1 VLEMPTEQVIVVGA
15 GIGGLV
21 AAILLSARGAA
32 VTLVERSARPGGKMR
47 QADVA
52 GRRID
57 VGPTVLTMRHVFE
70 EIFDAAG
77 ASLSDYVTLRP
88 TEILA
93 RHAWSANERLD
104 LFTDIE
110 RSADA
115 IGAFAGAAEANGYR
129 AFCDRAQRIYDSLD
143 LTFIRA
149 QRPSLNTLVAS
160 FGLRRLGDLWQI
172 SPFISLW
179 KTLGEHFR
187 DPRLRQLFGRYAT
200 YCGSSPFM
208 APATLMLVAHVER
221 EGVWLVDGGMYRLA
235 QALATLATRAGA
247 TLRYRSEARE
257 VIVDGGRVAGVTLA
271 NGERINATAVL
282 VNADT
287 AAISSGQFGHAV
299 ADLVPATPR
308 AARSLSAV
316 TWAMVTPA
324 RGFPLVRH
332 NVFFSGDYAGEFEQ
346 LRRGRLPAE
355 PTVYV
360 CAQDRTD
367 VGKKSD
373 ADCTAAA
380 LPESLFCLVNAPP
393 NGDVRNIGT
402 SEFKR
407 CEERTFALLERCGLR
422 VDRRSE
428 NTGMTTPRD
437 FERLYPGTGGALY
450 GPASHGWMASFR
462 RAGSRTRM
470 PGLYLAGGSAHP
482 GPGVPMAALSG
493 RSAAE
498 AVMADFASMR
508 RFRAATMFGG
518 ISTR

>member
-21 AAILLSARGAA
+21 AAVLLSARGAA
-32 VTLVERSARPGGKMR
+32 VTLVERSAGPGGKMR
-47 QADVA
+47 HADVA

-257 VIVDGGRVAGVTLA
+257 LSSTEDASPASRSP
-271 NGERINATAVL
+271 TASV
-282 VNADT
+282 
-287 AAISSGQFGHAV
+287 S
-299 ADLVPATPR
+299 TPR
-308 AARSLSAV
+308 RCWS
-316 TWAMVTPA
+316 TPI
-324 RGFPLVRH
+324 
-332 NVFFSGDYAGEFEQ
+332 
-346 LRRGRLPAE
+346 RR
-355 PTVYV
+355 
-360 CAQDRTD
+360 
-367 VGKKSD
+367 
-373 ADCTAAA
+373 
-380 LPESLFCLVNAPP
+380 
-393 NGDVRNIGT
+393 
-402 SEFKR
+402 
-407 CEERTFALLERCGLR
+407 
-422 VDRRSE
+422 
-428 NTGMTTPRD
+428 
-437 FERLYPGTGGALY
+437 
-450 GPASHGWMASFR
+450 
-462 RAGSRTRM
+462 
-470 PGLYLAGGSAHP
+470 
-482 GPGVPMAALSG
+482 
-493 RSAAE
+493 RSAA
-498 AVMADFASMR
+498 ASSAMPSPIWCRPRHAR
-508 RFRAATMFGG
+508 RDRSPRSPG
-518 ISTR
+518 RW